1 MLSVIFDM
9 DGTLID
15 TQREYI
21 RAWNHAGELC
31 GFSNMAKH
39 IPEIAGMTREKWG
52 RYLLTIYPTLDVKK
66 FVEEEDKY
74 MAEHLVPAYMPGAKE
89 MLDFLKEKGVKMAL
103 ASGTS
108 KPSILKLLRAVEATE
123 YFGAIVS
130 GHEVENSKPFPDVF
144 LRAAELIGA
153 KPEDCIVF
161 EDSGNGVKAAY
172 AAGMKCIGVPDVA
185 PFTPEIKKMLYK
197 EFTSLFEAKEFIKEL
212 F

>member
-1 MLSVIFDM
+1 
-9 DGTLID
+9 
-15 TQREYI
+15 
-21 RAWNHAGELC
+21 
-31 GFSNMAKH
+31 MAKH

-108 KPSILKLLRAVEATE
+108 KPSILKLLCAVDATE

-130 GHEVENSKPFPDVF
+130 GHEVENSKPSPDVF
-144 LRAAELIGA
+144 FRAAELIGA

-185 PFTPEIKKMLYK
+185 PFTQETKKMLYK
-197 EFTSLFEAKEFIKEL
+197 EFTSLFEAKELIKEL
-212 F
+212 L